1 MVEQVVIPCEDGDI
15 VFSVDYDMIGKGA
28 DLGKLDEDLKL
39 IKYGQLDVK
48 LPEDTYDYDAH
59 QWETPKG
66 KLIGELFAAV
76 DAGEEF

>member
-1 MVEQVVIPCEDGDI
+1 METTTIDEQFIPDELPPY
-15 VFSVDYDMIGKGA
+15 VFNGA
-28 DLGKLDEDLKL
+28 DLDKLDADLKL
-39 IKYGQLDVK
+39 IKLGQLDVK

-76 DAGEEF
+76 DAGMEL